1 GAGVAPW
8 GAGVVGRKHA
18 GATRATV
25 LVFGAPQELVVG
37 AFACHLRR
45 AEGRHADSPVC
56 KPVLVEVDQGTGI
69 TRVTTRPGHVVH
81 LPQERERGG
90 GTGTRRA
97 RLAEPAHVLLAGL
110 VVLTL
115 SVADAKGAHRSGGQE
130 TECQRDRGQPPCPDS
145 PSSCGHGCAAT
156 RPFECGRRGT
166 SRVRHRLSPPLTN
179 EMRGAPAPPRGRP
192 TSKPYAT
199 RIRRSS

>member
-110 VVLTL
+110 VVRTL
-115 SVADAKGAHRSGGQE
+115 SIVDAKGSHRSGGQE
-130 TECQRDRGQPPCPDS
+130 TEHQRDRHQPPYPDHPVS
-145 PSSCGHGCAAT
+145 GARPRAAT
-156 RPFECGRRGT
+156 RPFACPLCGT
-166 SRVRHRLSPPLTN
+166 
-179 EMRGAPAPPRGRP
+179 PR
-192 TSKPYAT
+192 
-199 RIRRSS
+199 